1 MDAKF
6 FFNLKEAQIYQT
18 IKWDRSHVFRIAK
31 VLSRVF
37 FVLLILNLFLFL
49 YGFLGGNF
57 SDRSSSTLLGFFLIF
72 STLSIAFRLEHSFF
86 NFKLKKPKLALT
98 INDALDG
105 MKGVDLADFLDF
117 ETAKAVDA
125 ADRFADSLKL
135 PLTNSTVLF
144 HFLLE
149 KTQGLEFI
157 FSRDLL
163 DIKEIKL
170 GLKVKMKEYV
180 VKSEAER
187 GYTQDYQDT
196 IWEALKIAQRRNHKQ
211 VVVGDV
217 LSALAVYDPV
227 FQKILTDASLKNDDI
242 ENLSW
247 WLESVKSSI
256 RERKR
261 WWEYHNLM
269 RRGTLAKEWTAGYTL
284 TLDKHSIDWTEIAK
298 KEGFPEIIGHGKEI
312 EQAERILSGRENNN
326 VLLVGEPGIGRK
338 GVIQGL
344 VRKAVLG
351 QSLPDIN
358 YKRVVE
364 LDMPGLMAETKT
376 VDELEG
382 VLDKIFQE
390 SVSAG
395 NVILV
400 INEFHNFIG
409 NKPGAGTA
417 DIAGIISP
425 YLSLPTFQIVAV
437 CSFVGLH
444 KNIEQNPSILNLFE
458 KVEVSEISEQ
468 ETLMALENLVPFLE
482 QKYKIFV
489 SYPAL
494 REIISLSRRY
504 LASLPFPK
512 KALDIFEEA
521 MIYAKKTAKVKILL
535 PSHINAIIA
544 EKAQMPVGEMEAKEK
559 NILLNL
565 EDLIHQRII
574 NQAEAVIGVATALRR
589 ARAEVSARKGPMGTF
604 LFLGPTGVG
613 KTETSKAL
621 AQIYFGAERENKVPK
636 SGAMSGSY
644 FGSESKMI
652 RLDMSE
658 FQEIKDISRLIGGVG
673 EEGLLTTP
681 IREAP
686 FSLILLDEV
695 EKAHPNILNLF
706 LQVLD
711 EGFLTD
717 GQGRKVDFK
726 NSIIIATSNA
736 GYQVILEAVKTPDE
750 WSGVKQKLF
759 DYIFDK
765 GIFRPELVNRFDAVV
780 VFKPLNKENLL
791 DIAELMLKSL
801 KKHLKEKGIDFLI
814 TMSLKE
820 KIVDLSYNPTFGAR
834 EMKRVIQDNVENVL
848 AKAML
853 SGALKR
859 GDLAEISS
867 EDFGLTVKNT

>member
-6 FFNLKEAQIYQT
+6 FFSLKETQIYQT
-18 IKWDRSHVFRIAK
+18 VKWDRFHIFSLAK

-37 FVLLILNLFLFL
+37 FVLLVLDLFLFL
-49 YGFLGGNF
+49 YGFPGSNF
-57 SDRSSSTLLGFFLIF
+57 SDSANSALLGFFLIF
-72 STLSIAFRLEHSFF
+72 STLSIGFKLEYSFF
-86 NFKLKKPKLALT
+86 NLKLKKPKLALT

-105 MKGVDLADFLDF
+105 MKGVDLAEFLDF

-125 ADRFADSLKL
+125 ADRFADSLRL

-149 KTQGLEFI
+149 KSRGLEFI

-163 DIKEIKL
+163 DIKEIKSQL
-170 GLKVKMKEYV
+170 RVKMREYAAKE
-180 VKSEAER
+180 EAER

-196 IWEALKIAQRRNHKQ
+196 IWEALKIAQRRNHKH
-211 VVVGDV
+211 VAVGDV
-217 LSALAVYDPV
+217 LSALATYDPV
-227 FQKILTDASLKNDDI
+227 FQKILTDAGLKNADI

-269 RRGTLAKEWTAGYTL
+269 RRGTLAKEWTAGYTI
-284 TLDKHSIDWTEIAK
+284 TLDRYSVDWTEIAK
-298 KEGFPEIIGHGKEI
+298 KEGFPEIIGHEKEI
-312 EQAERILSGRENNN
+312 EQAERVLARHENNN
-326 VLLVGEPGIGRK
+326 VLLVGEPGVGRK

-344 VRKAVLG
+344 VRRAVLG
-351 QSLPDIN
+351 LSLPDVN

-364 LDMPGLMAETKT
+364 LDMSGLLAGTKT
-376 VDELEG
+376 SDELEG

-390 SVSAG
+390 SVLAG

-417 DIAGIISP
+417 DIAGVIFP
-425 YLSLPTFQIVAV
+425 YLNLPNFQIVAV

-444 KNIEQNPSILNLFE
+444 KNIEQNPSVLNLFE
-458 KVEVSEISEQ
+458 KVEVSEISEK
-468 ETLMALENLVPFLE
+468 ETMMALENLVPFLE
-482 QKYKIFV
+482 HKYKIFV

-504 LASLPFPK
+504 LPSLPFPK
-512 KALDIFEEA
+512 KALDILDEV
-521 MIYAKKTAKVKILL
+521 MIYAKKSAKAKILL
-535 PSHINAIIA
+535 PSHINAIIT
-544 EKAQMPVGEMEAKEK
+544 EKAQMPVGEMETKEK

-574 NQAEAVIGVATALRR
+574 NQAEAVTGVATALRR

-621 AQIYFGAERENKVPK
+621 AQIYFG
-636 SGAMSGSY
+636 
-644 FGSESKMI
+644 SESKMI

-658 FQEIKDISRLIGGVG
+658 FQEIKDISRLVGGIG
-673 EEGLLTTP
+673 EEGMLTTP
-681 IREAP
+681 VIESP
-686 FSLILLDEV
+686 FSLILLDEI

-711 EGFLTD
+711 EGFLND

-736 GYQVILEAVKTPDE
+736 GYQVILEAVKTPDA

-759 DYIFDK
+759 DYVFDK
-765 GIFRPELVNRFDAVV
+765 AIFRPEFINRFDAVV

-791 DIAELMLKSL
+791 AIAELMLKSL

-820 KIVDLSYNPTFGAR
+820 KIVELSYNPTFGAR
-834 EMKRVIQDNVENVL
+834 EMKRVIQDKVENVL
-848 AKAML
+848 AEAML

-859 GDLAEISS
+859 GDMAEIDPQ
-867 EDFGLTVKNT
+867 EFKLKVKSV